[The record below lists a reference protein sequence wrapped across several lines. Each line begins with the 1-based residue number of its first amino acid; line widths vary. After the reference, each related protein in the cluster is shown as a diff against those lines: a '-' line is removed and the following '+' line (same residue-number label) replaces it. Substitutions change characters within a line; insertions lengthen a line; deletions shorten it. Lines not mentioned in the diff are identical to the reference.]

1 MKKDFYSILGVPKNA
16 SADEIKK
23 AYRKLA
29 HQYHPDKGGG
39 SDEKFK
45 EINEAYQ
52 VLGDEKKRKQY
63 DRFGENFAN
72 AGGFNGFQWGD
83 IFGGENGGVKF
94 DFGEGADF
102 DLGDI
107 FENVFGFGGGRETKR
122 KRGKDIVLEL
132 SIPFEES
139 ILGGKESIELT
150 RNTRCVRC
158 SGQGGEP
165 GTKMRQCTQCG
176 GKGYRER
183 QERTI
188 LGSIT
193 RREACPSCFGRGE
206 EPEHPCIT
214 CKGKGI
220 ERKTERLE
228 IVIPR
233 GINHDD
239 TLKLSGK
246 GDLTDPQG
254 TPGDLYIRMNVLP
267 HKVFRRQGAD
277 LFMSL
282 PIKVSQAI
290 TGDTLTVETLEGAV
304 RIKIPE
310 GTQSGDILRIRGKGV
325 PESRGYSHGDLLI
338 ELKVDIPKKPS
349 RQLKEAIDK
358 LKDLGL

>member
-1 MKKDFYSILGVPKNA
+1 MKRDYYSILGVPKNA
-16 SADEIKK
+16 TAEEIKK

-39 SDEKFK
+39 GDEKFK

-52 VLGDEKKRKQY
+52 VLGDEHKRKQY
-63 DRFGENFAN
+63 DRFGDSFAS
-72 AGGFNGFQWGD
+72 GEGFSGFQWGD
-83 IFGGENGGVKF
+83 IFGGQNGGVKF

-107 FENVFGFGGGRETKR
+107 FENVFGFGGGRESKR
-122 KRGKDIVLEL
+122 RRGKDIVLEL
-132 SIPFEES
+132 TVPFEES

-150 RNTRCVRC
+150 RNMRCLRC
-158 SGQGGEP
+158 GGEGSEP
-165 GTKMRQCTQCG
+165 GTKMRQCKTCN

-193 RREACPSCFGRGE
+193 RREQCPACYGGGE
-206 EPEHPCIT
+206 VPEHPCIACT
-214 CKGKGI
+214 GKGL

-228 IVIPR
+228 IVIPK
-233 GINHDD
+233 GIHHDD

-246 GDLTDPQG
+246 GDLSDSQG

-267 HKVFRRQGAD
+267 HQIFRRQGAD

-282 PIKVSQAI
+282 LVKVSQAI
-290 TGDTLTVETLEGAV
+290 TGDTITVETLEGSV
-304 RIKIPE
+304 RVKVPE

-338 ELKVDIPKKPS
+338 ELKVEIPKKPS
-349 RQLKEAIDK
+349 KQLKEAIDR
-358 LKDLGL
+358 LRELGL